1 MSPLLAPQQL
11 DPRRTT
17 WHITFGTYGTR
28 LHGSGRAT
36 VDKLHNQLNEPF
48 LSRNSD
54 REDSDRGRMRFP
66 QQYLS
71 LTQRTFVEV
80 EIPSICDR
88 GGWSYRV
95 CAAAPDHIHVLCDVV
110 PDVHGEKVRRLL
122 KRWLGQELSK
132 QWPLPSGGTWWA
144 EEGSNIAVRDEKYL
158 NNCFKYIFDQ
168 RATKPASQSVPAPD
182 MRPKLGAEDG
192 PAR

>member
-1 MSPLLAPQQL
+1 
-11 DPRRTT
+11 
-17 WHITFGTYGTR
+17 
-28 LHGSGRAT
+28 
-36 VDKLHNQLNEPF
+36 
-48 LSRNSD
+48 
-54 REDSDRGRMRFP
+54 MRFP

-71 LTQRTFVEV
+71 LTQRTSVEV

-88 GGWSYRV
+88 GDWSYRV

-132 QWPLPSGGTWWA
+132 QRLLPSGGTWWA

-168 RATKPASQSVPAPD
+168 RATKPASRGVPAPD

-192 PAR
+192 LAR